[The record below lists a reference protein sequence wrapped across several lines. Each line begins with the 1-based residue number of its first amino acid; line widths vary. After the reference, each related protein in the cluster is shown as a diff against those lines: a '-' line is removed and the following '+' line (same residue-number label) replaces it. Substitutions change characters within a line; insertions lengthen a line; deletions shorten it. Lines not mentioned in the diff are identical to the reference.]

1 LLVSP
6 VSFGWFLFSLLSLS
20 KGKKM
25 AKIVSSNVGALRTA
39 RRELITLRLTI
50 KELAARVKA
59 EKLEAAEAK
68 RTAAIAKAEARLQK
82 LLSKQVG
89 KVGAK
94 AAKANRKAGAV
105 TVTKG
110 A

>member
-59 EKLEAAEAK
+59 EKHRCYCKGRGSPPEAAV
-68 RTAAIAKAEARLQK
+68 Q
-82 LLSKQVG
+82 
-89 KVGAK
+89 
-94 AAKANRKAGAV
+94 AGRQ
-105 TVTKG
+105 G
-110 A
+110 WC